1 MFLIWGRNGGLW
13 WARKEGE
20 GGGGGGGV
28 VGGEK
33 GEKGVYEMRW
43 GKWMGV
49 SELEYKASIFSRHC
63 RRWV

>member
-1 MFLIWGRNGGLW
+1 LGEERGVVVG
-13 WARKEGE
+13 KE
-20 GGGGGGGV
+20 GGGGGGGGEVV